1 MAKLIGTY
9 TAPILISAIEMQRD
23 AQERLAFARIAH
35 EAQQITD
42 DDLAKYEKQLESEA
56 T

>member
-9 TAPILISAIEMQRD
+9 TSKLLVQVIEMQRD

-35 EAQQITD
+35 EAGQISD
-42 DDLAKYEKQLESEA
+42 ELLKKYEG
-56 T
+56 

>member
-9 TAPILISAIEMQRD
+9 TSKLLVQVIEMQRD